1 MNISTSRRR
10 ARATLAAAA
19 AFAFSAALLVA
30 ATEAASHH
38 EAGLQPDLQ
47 SFDAEFAEALLEADR
62 EFETIVLAHAGQ
74 LSPKDDCHKYK
85 AAGERHW
92 HLEGTAE
99 RGGEC
104 VKRDGKTV
112 YMLEME
118 APLRE
123 VAPAKVTTP
132 WEACTPQWYE
142 VLRELD
148 GFWQIG
154 LGEDAKA
161 LMDCLRT
168 AYPRE

>member
-1 MNISTSRRR
+1 MSSPVRRPIVF
-10 ARATLAAAA
+10 AAAA
-19 AFAFSAALLVA
+19 GLVA
-30 ATEAASHH
+30 AAMAFGAPAAS
-38 EAGLQPDLQ
+38 ANYSGDPPSDLQ
-47 SFDAEFAEALLEADR
+47 AFDAEFTAALDEALA
-62 EFETIVLAHAGQ
+62 EFGERIVLAHAGQ
-74 LSPKDDCHKYK
+74 LSPKDDCHKQK
-85 AAGERHW
+85 GAGERHW
-92 HLEGTAE
+92 HKEGTAE

-104 VKRDGKTV
+104 VKRDGNTV

-123 VAPAKVTTP
+123 VAPTKVTTP

-154 LGEDAKA
+154 LDEDVTA